1 MGGISARRRRGVR
14 VGKAVEAGFGIFE
27 GRAIKKSKDAE
38 ADQLR
43 RAATLRQAAGTQ
55 DAYEQR
61 KIGERVESD
70 AIAAMAAGGGMTDIE
85 QLADIR
91 STTDY
96 NVLSTLFA
104 SKNEAQQQRY
114 AARIRNHEGRMAKR
128 LSMVKGITTIIS
140 EAGKAIAGA
149 GAGAGAGADKAL
161 AGAG

>member
-1 MGGISARRRRGVR
+1 M
-14 VGKAVEAGFGIFE
+14 GKAVEAGFGFFE

-43 RAATLRQAAGTQ
+43 RAANLRIAQGTQ

-61 KIGERVESD
+61 KIGERVQSD
-70 AIAAMAAGGGMTDIE
+70 AVAAMAAGGGMTDIE
-85 QLADIR
+85 QLADIK

-128 LSMVKGITTIIS
+128 MATAKAITTAIT
-140 EAGKAIAGA
+140 ETGKAIAGA
-149 GAGAGAGADKAL
+149 GGAPTPGQ
-161 AGAG
+161 